1 MNAMANYAEQLISK
15 ICDDNDVGAITRY
28 SITESDFATETERRA
43 FCFVLQHSDAN
54 KGQAPSYATL
64 VGEIDGFTYIPAVT
78 DSYEFLAKRL
88 KDAAG
93 RRQFAEWFESGQIT
107 ANFSEMTAEEFGRYL
122 REESDRIMMG
132 TSVRVLNFK
141 TFDTL
146 RHEFRTEYE
155 KRKDGRSFKLWKTP
169 FPSLNDEIG
178 GLYSGDIYGVM
189 AESGRGKSY
198 LIACLVDELLRQ
210 GAKVL
215 VKSYELKA
223 YLWLSRLLSIITAR
237 EGALDH
243 AEIAQKVGIPNKAIL
258 SGQLDGEIEEYFLR
272 MVDALNEYYPG
283 ELFLQA
289 KGDRDLTRTL
299 ADLDR
304 ELQQHP
310 EIDAVVIDPFYGLSD
325 VYGTNANRTTGGSAE
340 QAARKFEQIIG
351 ANDVVGIFAIQAD
364 SRKGKDADED
374 GRREI
379 SLPDRSRVKT
389 TAAVLEIATNLFAFD
404 AVDGNGRI
412 GVEKGRNGG
421 EGFTIDLLA
430 LMDYGV
436 LRELPKGAEAAAQ
449 FASNF

>member
-1 MNAMANYAEQLISK
+1 MANYGEQLISK
-15 ICDDNDVGAITRY
+15 IVDDNDIGALIRY
-28 SITESDFATETERRA
+28 SITESDFATDVEKRGVR
-43 FCFVLQHSDAN
+43 FVLQHADAN

-88 KDAAG
+88 KDASG
-93 RRQFAEWFESGQIT
+93 KRLFAEWFESGEISQKFT
-107 ANFSEMTAEEFGRYL
+107 EKSAEDFGNYL
-122 REESDRIMMG
+122 REVSDRITMG
-132 TSVRVLNFK
+132 TQVRVLNFK
-141 TFDTL
+141 TLDTL
-146 RHEFRTEYE
+146 RHEFRAEYE

-169 FPSLNDEIG
+169 FESLNAEIG

-243 AEIAQKVGIPNKAIL
+243 DELAQKVGIPNKAIL
-258 SGQLDGEIEEYFLR
+258 SGQLDGEIETYFLSV
-272 MVDALNEYYPG
+272 VDALNEYYPG
-283 ELFLQA
+283 ALYLQA

-304 ELQQHP
+304 ELQQNP
-310 EIDAVVIDPFYGLSD
+310 EIDVCVIDPFYGLSD
-325 VYGTNANRTTGGSAE
+325 IYGSNVNKTAGGAAE

-351 ANDVVGIFAIQAD
+351 ANDVVGIFAIQA
-364 SRKGKDADED
+364 SSTEKSDADDE
-374 GRREI
+374 GRRELK
-379 SLPDRSRVKT
+379 LPRRDQVKT
-389 TAAVLEIATNLFAFD
+389 TKAVLEIATNLFAFD

-421 EGFTIDLLA
+421 EGFAIDLLA

-436 LRELPKGAEAAAQ
+436 LRELPKGTEAAAQ
-449 FASNF
+449 FVSNF

>member
-1 MNAMANYAEQLISK
+1 MANYGEQLISK
-15 ICDDNDVGAITRY
+15 IVDENDIGAIIRY
-28 SITESDFATETERRA
+28 SITESDFATDVEKRA
-43 FCFVLQHSDAN
+43 LRFVLQHSDAN
-54 KGQAPSYATL
+54 KGQAPSYATI

-88 KDAAG
+88 KDASG
-93 RRQFAEWFESGQIT
+93 KRLFAEWFESGEISQKFT
-107 ANFSEMTAEEFGRYL
+107 EKSAEDFGNYL
-122 REESDRIMMG
+122 REVSDRITMG
-132 TSVRVLNFK
+132 TQVRVLNFK
-141 TFDTL
+141 TLETL
-146 RHEFRTEYE
+146 RHEFREEYE

-169 FPSLNDEIG
+169 FESLNAEIG

-223 YLWLSRLLSIITAR
+223 YLWLSRLLSIITAH

-243 AEIAQKVGIPNKAIL
+243 EELAQKVGIPNKAIL

-272 MVDALNEYYPG
+272 TVDALNEYYPG
-283 ELFLQA
+283 ALYLQA

-304 ELQQHP
+304 ELQQNP
-310 EIDAVVIDPFYGLSD
+310 DIDVCVIDPFYGLAD
-325 VYGTNANRTTGGSAE
+325 VYGTNTNKTAGGAAE

-351 ANDVVGIFAIQAD
+351 ANDVVGIFAIQA
-364 SRKGKDADED
+364 SSTEKSDADDD
-374 GRREI
+374 GRRELK
-379 SLPDRSRVKT
+379 LPRRDQVKT
-389 TAAVLEIATNLFAFD
+389 TKAVLEIATNLFAFD

-421 EGFTIDLLA
+421 EGFAIDLLA

-436 LRELPKGAEAAAQ
+436 LRELPKGSEVAAQ